1 MISVMQQM
9 INNDSPEDSKES
21 ITSVQQTPFFWPS
34 AAAAIPSIQGES
46 RSERESETGS
56 SPQLAPS
63 STGMVMPGTAGMYG
77 FGPSRMPTAN
87 EFGMMMNP
95 VYTDFYQNPLAST
108 GWYSYGQPYQFTANY
123 SIPSLDGNLS
133 DITIPTTAGSSA
145 ATTPNAAMHLPW
157 AISHDGKKKR
167 QPYKKDQISRLEY
180 EYSVNQYL
188 TNKRRS
194 ELSAQLMLDEK
205 QVKVWFQVCYRQ
217 YSAESLEIINVNF
230 YLMS

>member
-108 GWYSYGQPYQFTANY
+108 
-123 SIPSLDGNLS
+123 

-205 QVKVWFQVCYRQ
+205 QVKVWFQNRRMKDKKLRQ
-217 YSAESLEIINVNF
+217 RHSGPFPHGAPVTPCIERLIN
-230 YLMS
+230 